1 MKRQIYSE
9 LTEWKNRN
17 DRKPL
22 VLLGARQVG
31 KTWIMREFGKQEY
44 VNVAYIN
51 CDEEPRAKELF
62 AVDYDMDRILLS
74 IQVITGGKDST
85 GQDIG
90 HS

>member
-1 MKRQIYSE
+1 
-9 LTEWKNRN
+9 
-17 DRKPL
+17 
-22 VLLGARQVG
+22 
-31 KTWIMREFGKQEY
+31 MREFGKQEY